1 MAQFSGGKK
10 KNLMNIKCAFISST
24 TVVQNFPHSE
34 NTSARYQKRIFHSR
48 TVHLDIIRVLY
59 LPTDAQ
65 ENCFKQNIKIYI
77 KTALICFG
85 LITIIRERTI

>member
-1 MAQFSGGKK
+1 M
-10 KNLMNIKCAFISST
+10 
-24 TVVQNFPHSE
+24 H
-34 NTSARYQKRIFHSR
+34 
-48 TVHLDIIRVLY
+48 IRVLY

-85 LITIIRERTI
+85 LITIIRERTIWAC